1 MTTLS
6 ASLPR
11 PVRRSLFDASFDQR
25 FDALVRGASTPASAR
40 PAAEVARDGDDAV
53 VRLDL
58 PGLAVEDVAVEVDGE
73 VLVVRGERRDTREE
87 QARGRS
93 EVRYGAFRRAFT
105 LPAQVAA
112 DAVSASY
119 DAGVLTV
126 RVVGAHRVAEPT
138 RITVTTTTPAA

>member
-1 MTTLS
+1 MNTLS
-6 ASLPR
+6 
-11 PVRRSLFDASFDQR
+11 VRRRSPFDAQFDQQ
-25 FDALVRGASTPASAR
+25 FDVLVRGTLGTPVVTGR
-40 PAAEVARDGDDAV
+40 PAAEVDRDGDDAV

-58 PGLAVEDVAVEVDGE
+58 PGLSAEDVTVEVDGDS
-73 VLVVRGERRDTREE
+73 LVVRGERKDTRVQEG
-87 QARGRS
+87 RDVRRS

-126 RVVGAHRVAEPT
+126 RVAGAHTANQPT
-138 RITVTTTTPAA
+138 RITVTGA